1 MTKDPLISI
10 GLIAKRTGS
19 SVSAMRYYADE
30 NLVPSSRSNSG
41 HRLFHRSVIRRIS
54 FILISQNL
62 GYTLQEIK
70 SALDSLP
77 NKRTPTKA
85 DWDRLSRRF
94 SKDIESRIDE
104 LKELQSKLSGCIGC
118 GCLSLKKCKLY
129 NLDDHIAEKGSGPRY
144 LLGDNPSTH
153 LK

>member
-1 MTKDPLISI
+1 MTKDPMISI

-19 SVSAMRYYADE
+19 KVSAIRYYADE
-30 NLVPSSRSNSG
+30 NLIPSSRSNSG
-41 HRLFHRSVIRRIS
+41 HRLFHRSVIRRVS

-70 SALDSLP
+70 KALDSLP

-85 DWDRLSRRF
+85 DWNNLSRHF

-104 LKELQSKLSGCIGC
+104 LRELQSKLSGCIGC

-129 NLDDHIAEKGSGPRY
+129 NLNDHISEKGSGARF
-144 LLGDNPSTH
+144 LLGDKPEEIS
-153 LK
+153 

>member
-19 SVSAMRYYADE
+19 NVSAIRFYATE
-30 NLVPSSRSNSG
+30 NLIPSSRSPSG

-62 GYTLQEIK
+62 GYSLQEIK
-70 SALDSLP
+70 QALDSLP
-77 NKRTPTKA
+77 DNRTPTKA
-85 DWDRLSRRF
+85 DWERLSKRF

-104 LKELQSKLSGCIGC
+104 LRLLQSKLSGCIGC

-129 NLDDHIAEKGSGPRY
+129 NLNDHVSEKGSGARY
-144 LLGDNPSTH
+144 LMGDKPNVID
-153 LK
+153 

>member
-19 SVSAMRYYADE
+19 KVSAIRYYADE
-30 NLVPSSRSNSG
+30 NLIPSSRSNSG
-41 HRLFHRSVIRRIS
+41 HRLFHRSVIRRVS

-85 DWDRLSRRF
+85 DWDNLSRHF

-104 LKELQSKLSGCIGC
+104 LRELQSKLSGCIGC

-129 NLDDHIAEKGSGPRY
+129 NLNDHISEKGSGARF
-144 LLGDNPSTH
+144 LLGDKPEEIS
-153 LK
+153 